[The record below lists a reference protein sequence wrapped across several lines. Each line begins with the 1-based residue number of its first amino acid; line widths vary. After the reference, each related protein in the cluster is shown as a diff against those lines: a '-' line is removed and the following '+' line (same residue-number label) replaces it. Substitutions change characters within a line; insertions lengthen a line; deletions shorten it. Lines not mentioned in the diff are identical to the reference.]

1 MYLFKEALVPD
12 DIAVASPRFTVAML
26 AYPDMTL
33 LDLVGPQATW
43 GFHADT
49 YLVWS
54 STDPILTDGGVT
66 VVPTHTFQNCPRN
79 VDILFVP
86 GGLGTWDVMQN
97 EEALGFLRQA
107 AETARYVT
115 SVCTGSLIL
124 AAAGLI
130 QGRRAAT
137 HWATYPVLDEL
148 GVHGVHERVVTDGN
162 LITGGGVTAGID
174 FGLAVLAELR
184 GTDVAKSTQLMLE
197 YDPKPPFDA
206 GSPERAGEGV
216 TATVM
221 AMLGQDLRE
230 RAMPAVEAVKRRL
243 ATSAAA

>member
-1 MYLFKEALVPD
+1 MKIQSNGISIHVEEQGSGDLALVFLHYWGGSSRTWKYLTEALSEFYRTIAIDHRGWGDSDAPEHGYALADLAD
-12 DIAVASPRFTVAML
+12 DAAGVISALGLGSYV
-26 AYPDMTL
+26 
-33 LDLVGPQATW
+33 LVG
-43 GFHADT
+43 H
-49 YLVWS
+49 S
-54 STDPILTDGGVT
+54 MGGKVA
-66 VVPTHTFQNCPRN
+66 Q
-79 VDILFVP
+79 L
-86 GGLGTWDVMQN
+86 
-97 EEALGFLRQA
+97 
-107 AETARYVT
+107 
-115 SVCTGSLIL
+115 L
-124 AAAGLI
+124 AS
-130 QGRRAAT
+130 RCSKD
-137 HWATYPVLDEL
+137 VLDEL
-148 GVHGVHERVVTDGN
+148 GVHGVHERVVKDGN

-230 RAMPAVEAVKRRL
+230 HAMPAVEAVKRRL